1 MKIVVLGNENEVAE
15 LTSGYTGDSITLI
28 RINTAEEFMLH
39 PDTDAYFDLAFE
51 NTVERT
57 ALLTRLLPKVVF
69 INSVVESLAEH
80 DSSFIRI
87 NGWPVFLKR
96 TVMEASCANESLK
109 ADAKKIAIA
118 LNKTIDWV
126 ADIPGFVS
134 ARVVS
139 MIINEAYFA
148 LQENVSTKEEIDIAM
163 KLGTNY
169 PYGPFEWSEKIGLK
183 NIYSLLNELGKT
195 NSRYQPATLLEKEA
209 NR

>member
-28 RINTAEEFMLH
+28 RINTAEEFILH
-39 PDTDAYFDLAFE
+39 PDANAYFDLAFE
-51 NTVERT
+51 NTVKRT
-57 ALLTRLLPKVVF
+57 ALLTRLLPKIVF
-69 INSVVESLAEH
+69 INSVVESLAEPG
-80 DSSFIRI
+80 SSFIRI
-87 NGWPVFLKR
+87 NGWPGFMKR
-96 TVMEASCANESLK
+96 PLIEASRSNESLK
-109 ADAKKIAIA
+109 ADAEKIAIA

-126 ADIPGFVS
+126 ADIPGFIS

-183 NIYSLLNELGKT
+183 NIYSLLNELSKT

-209 NR
+209 TR

>member
-51 NTVERT
+51 NTDERT
-57 ALLTRLLPKVVF
+57 ALLTRLLPKIVF

-96 TVMEASCANESLK
+96 TVMEASCANES
-109 ADAKKIAIA
+109 
-118 LNKTIDWV
+118 
-126 ADIPGFVS
+126 
-134 ARVVS
+134 
-139 MIINEAYFA
+139 
-148 LQENVSTKEEIDIAM
+148 
-163 KLGTNY
+163 
-169 PYGPFEWSEKIGLK
+169 
-183 NIYSLLNELGKT
+183 
-195 NSRYQPATLLEKEA
+195 
-209 NR
+209 

>member
-1 MKIVVLGNENEVAE
+1 MKIVVWGNENEVAE

-28 RINTAEEFMLH
+28 RINTAEEFILH
-39 PDTDAYFDLAFE
+39 PDADAYFDLAFE

-57 ALLTRLLPKVVF
+57 ALFTRLLPKPVF
-69 INSVVESLAEH
+69 VNSVIESGT
-80 DSSFIRI
+80 SFIRI
-87 NGWPVFLKR
+87 NGWPGFMKR
-96 TVMEASCANESLK
+96 TLIEASSSNESLK
-109 ADAKKIAIA
+109 VDAEKIAVA
-118 LNKTIDWV
+118 LNKIIDWV
-126 ADIPGFVS
+126 PDIPGFVS

-163 KLGTNY
+163 RLGTNY

-183 NIYSLLNELGKT
+183 NIYSLLNELSKT

-209 NR
+209 TR